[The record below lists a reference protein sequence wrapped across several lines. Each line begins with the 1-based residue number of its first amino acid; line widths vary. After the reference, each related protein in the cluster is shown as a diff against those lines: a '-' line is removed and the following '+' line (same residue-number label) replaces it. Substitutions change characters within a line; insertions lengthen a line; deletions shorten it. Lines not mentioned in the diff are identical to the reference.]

1 MKKLKEILTKNRK
14 RLIIAVS
21 AVLLA
26 IAFINIYFVVDVSVI
41 SNDECLWVQ
50 KKITPD
56 STVIFFDFVKV
67 EGVTWN
73 AGIRD
78 GDKLLAIKDIY
89 LSKNTDAQQ
98 VLNQFEKGSYAKYT
112 VERNGKVFTTNV
124 FVKKFFSFP
133 SFAQSLL
140 GFFWLLIGF
149 VVLMAKP
156 DGLVQKL
163 FYGIGA
169 AQILA
174 ATVVIL
180 QSDYFTPGYKLGN
193 LMAVVLAYVWS
204 LSVCY
209 SPFLILFFFWN
220 FPKQFKFL
228 EKRWVKPL
236 IFIIPGILSII
247 LFAFS
252 MLTFWSNTIDIYD
265 FVKILIP
272 LQVFGFSSY
281 FIAFISLVI
290 NFRKLET
297 REEKKPIRIIL
308 WAFALALISS
318 IYTAYIAPAITDT
331 VFNAPEFY
339 APIILVVVFPLAFA
353 YSIFRYQLMDVSVVV
368 KNTITYGAA
377 TLTIAAIYFL
387 AIYVIGQGV
396 SQIITGVV
404 EYQII
409 IAGILFIIF
418 ALVFQSTKDKF
429 QDFLTA
435 KFYPEQF
442 AYQKVLMQFSNEIAT
457 LVGLDKILDS
467 MKETFVNALKI
478 KTFGILIKN
487 SKDSSFTLVRSIG
500 IADPSLSV
508 KDFSAEDSLKF
519 IRDKYLTTDRI
530 VIERQDF
537 LNVFADSA
545 SQLIKENVY
554 TIIPMIIKS
563 KVVGFLLFGLK
574 RSGSQFAG
582 KDIDLLIAAAN
593 QAAIAIENARLYQTE
608 AEKDKIEKD
617 LELARRIQ
625 QGLLPKC
632 IPNLQGLDICGQ
644 MIPAMQ
650 VGGDYFDLIPFVDP
664 DKGVGDPATRDIN
677 PAERVEDS
685 AVRNSKL
692 FVVVGDVSG
701 KGLSASLY
709 MTKLQTMVQ
718 LACTPG
724 KSPREILI
732 EINKRFYESI
742 ERNWFIT
749 MTLAL
754 FDMDKRTVKF
764 CRAGH
769 MPIIASSNGTVNT
782 YKTKGLG
789 IGLERGPLFENTLI
803 EEELSLK
810 QGQVYAFF
818 SDGITEAMN
827 ENYDLFGEEKLMK
840 ILRERNSKNCS
851 EIMDEIW
858 QSIETFRGNASPS
871 DDMTMVLVKVS

>member
-26 IAFINIYFVVDVSVI
+26 IALINIYFVVDVTVI
-41 SNDECLWVQ
+41 SNDECLWVE
-50 KKITPD
+50 KKISPD
-56 STVIFFDFVKV
+56 STAIFFDFVKV
-67 EGVTWN
+67 HGVTWN

-78 GDKLLAIKDIY
+78 GDKLLAIKDKF
-89 LSKNTDAQQ
+89 LSSNATAQQ
-98 VLNQFEKGSYAKYT
+98 ILNQFEKGTFAKYT
-112 VERNGKVFTTNV
+112 VERNGIIFNANV
-124 FVKKFFSFP
+124 FIKKFFSFP
-133 SFAQSLL
+133 NFAHALL

-156 DGLVQKL
+156 DGTVQKL

-169 AQILA
+169 AQILS
-174 ATVVIL
+174 ATIVLL
-180 QSDYFTPGYKLGN
+180 QSVYFSPDFNFGN
-193 LMAVVLAYVWS
+193 VIPSILAYVWS
-204 LSVCY
+204 FSICY

-228 EKRWVKPL
+228 EKKWVKPL
-236 IFIIPGILSII
+236 IFIIPGIFSII
-247 LFAFS
+247 VFSLCMFAFWS
-252 MLTFWSNTIDIYD
+252 RDIPIHDLLKLT
-265 FVKILIP
+265 IP
-272 LQVFGFSSY
+272 LQILTLSGY
-281 FIAFISLVI
+281 FIGYISLLV
-290 NFRKLET
+290 NYRRLET
-297 REEKKPIRIIL
+297 NEEKKPIRIIL
-308 WAFALALISS
+308 WAFTLTLIAAVYSG
-318 IYTAYIAPAITDT
+318 YIAPAIADT
-331 VFNAPEFY
+331 AFNAPEFY
-339 APIILVVVFPLAFA
+339 APIILIVVFPIAFA

-396 SQIITGVV
+396 SQIITGIV
-404 EYQII
+404 EYQVI
-409 IAGILFIIF
+409 IAGVLFIIF
-418 ALVFQSTKDKF
+418 ALVFQSTKDRF

-435 KFYPEQF
+435 RFYPEQF
-442 AYQKVLMQFSNEIAT
+442 AYQKVLVQFSNEVAT

-487 SKDSSFTLVRSIG
+487 GKDKSFVLVRSVG
-500 IADPSLSV
+500 ISDPSLSV
-508 KDFSAEDSLKF
+508 KEFSAEGGLKF
-519 IRDKYLTTDRI
+519 IQEKYLSTDRI
-530 VIERQDF
+530 AIERQDF
-537 LNVFADSA
+537 LNVFAES
-545 SQLIKENVY
+545 SNQLIKENVH

-593 QAAIAIENARLYQTE
+593 QSAIAIENARLYESETE
-608 AEKDKIEKD
+608 KHTIERD
-617 LELARRIQ
+617 LELARKIQ

-632 IPNLQGLDICGQ
+632 IPDMHGLDICGQ
-644 MIPAMQ
+644 MVPAMQ
-650 VGGDYFDLIPFVDP
+650 VGGDYYDLIPIE
-664 DKGVGDPATRDIN
+664 DPATRDGD
-677 PAERVEDS
+677 PATG
-685 AVRNSKL
+685 NSKL

-742 ERNWFIT
+742 ERNWFVT

-754 FDMDKRTVKF
+754 FDMEKRTVKF

-769 MPIIASSNGTVNT
+769 MPIFTSTNGTVNT
-782 YKTKGLG
+782 YRTRGLG
-789 IGLERGPLFENTLI
+789 IGLEKGILFESTLN
-803 EEELSLK
+803 EEELALK
-810 QGQVYAFF
+810 PGQVYAFF

-827 ENYDLFGEEKLMK
+827 ENYDLFGEEKLTE
-840 ILRERNSKNCS
+840 ILQKRNNKNCS
-851 EIMDEIW
+851 EIMGEIW
-858 QSIETFRGNASPS
+858 KSIETFRGNASPS
-871 DDMTMVLVKVS
+871 DDMTMVLVKVG